1 MSQYHGIEE
10 SPLENLNDMAYVDRS
25 LAVAC
30 TRGREAVVSRFRKL
44 LNREGLSE
52 QQWRVLRILYDHG
65 SLTSV
70 DIASLACIH
79 KVSISR
85 IIKSLENQGYTI
97 RTTSGSDARARNIEL
112 TEYGRR
118 WMKPLVGEALI
129 IHRQIADDFGIEQ
142 YEQLLY
148 LLKKLS
154 NIN

>member
-1 MSQYHGIEE
+1 M
-10 SPLENLNDMAYVDRS
+10 
-25 LAVAC
+25 
-30 TRGREAVVSRFRKL
+30 
-44 LNREGLSE
+44 
-52 QQWRVLRILYDHG
+52 
-65 SLTSV
+65 
-70 DIASLACIH
+70 
-79 KVSISR
+79 
-85 IIKSLENQGYTI
+85 ENQGYTI